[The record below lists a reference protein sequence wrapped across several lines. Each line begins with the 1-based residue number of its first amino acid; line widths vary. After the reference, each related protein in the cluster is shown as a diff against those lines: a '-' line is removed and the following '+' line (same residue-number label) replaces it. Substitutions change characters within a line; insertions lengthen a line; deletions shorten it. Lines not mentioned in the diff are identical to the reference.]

1 MQNFMSGPTLSVL
14 IVAYRSGPTLARC
27 LAALRAQTY
36 PDYEIVLVDND
47 EPGQGDGAATAAAAA
62 DPAIRLISPGANLGF
77 AAGNN
82 LAAQTATSSWLVM
95 LNPDAY
101 PDPDWLRRLVEAAAQ
116 RPDYRVFTSR
126 QLAYEDPTLLDGLG
140 DVMFA
145 AGAPYRGGYHNP
157 DPGDLAPGEVF
168 SPCGAAMMLD
178 RELFL
183 TLGGFDETFFCYC
196 EDVDL
201 GYRLRLAGMPTL
213 LVPDAVVRHEGSVSS
228 GGPASAFAIRYGT
241 RNRMWVLIKNTPWPL
256 VPVILPLHLA
266 LLAVVLF
273 TGRRDPAYNRRIWA
287 ALKEGW
293 RDRRIPLGLRRDV
306 QALRTAP
313 WWDIAAAMS
322 WNPAD
327 LLGRRSVI
335 KPLKGRRSAAA

>member
-1 MQNFMSGPTLSVL
+1 MQNFMSISVL
-14 IVAYRSGPTLARC
+14 IVAYRSGPTLDRC

-36 PDYEIVLVDND
+36 RDYEVVLVDND
-47 EPGQGDGAATAAAAA
+47 EPGAGDGAAARAAQA
-62 DPAIRLISPGANLGF
+62 DPSIRLISPGANLGF

-82 LAAQTATSSWLVM
+82 LAAQAANGRWLAM

-101 PDPDWLRRLVEAAAQ
+101 PAPDWLQRLSDAAAR
-116 RPDYRVFTSR
+116 RPAYRVFTSR
-126 QLAYEDPTLLDGLG
+126 QLMDEDPALLDGLG

-145 AGAPYRGGYHNP
+145 AGAPYRGGYHSR
-157 DPGDLAPGEVF
+157 DPGDVAEGEVF

-178 RELFL
+178 RDVFER
-183 TLGGFDETFFCYC
+183 LGGFDETFFCYC

-201 GYRLRLAGMPTL
+201 GYRLRLAGEGTL
-213 LVPDAVVRHEGSVSS
+213 LVPDAVVRHEGSASS
-228 GGPASAFAIRYGT
+228 GGPASAFAVRHGT
-241 RNRMWVLIKNTPWPL
+241 RNRMWLLIKNTPWPL

-273 TGRRDPAYNRRIWA
+273 TGRRDPLYNAQVWA

-293 RDRRIPLGLRRDV
+293 RDRRVPLASRPAV
-306 QALRTAP
+306 QAARRAP
-313 WWDIAAAMS
+313 WWSIAAAMS

-327 LLGRRSVI
+327 LLGRRAVI
-335 KPLKGRRSAAA
+335 RPLKDGRSAAA

>member
-1 MQNFMSGPTLSVL
+1 MPGPTLSVL
-14 IVAYRSGPTLARC
+14 IVAYRSGPTLTRC
-27 LAALRAQTY
+27 LAALRAQTFSG
-36 PDYEIVLVDND
+36 YEIVLVDND
-47 EPGQGDGAATAAAAA
+47 EPGSGDGAATAAAKA

-82 LAAQTATSSWLVM
+82 LAAQTASGRWLVM

-101 PDPDWLRRLVEAAAQ
+101 PAPDWLERLVEAAAR

-126 QLAYEDPTLLDGLG
+126 QLADEDPSLLDGLG

-145 AGAPYRGGYHNP
+145 AGAPYRGGYMGK
-157 DPGDLAPGEVF
+157 DPGDVAEGEVF
-168 SPCGAAMMLD
+168 SPCGAAMMVD
-178 RELFL
+178 RALFL
-183 TLGGFDETFFCYC
+183 GLGGFDETFFCYC

-201 GYRLRLAGMPTL
+201 GYRLRLAGEPTL

-228 GGPASAFAIRYGT
+228 GGPASAFAVRHGT
-241 RNRMWVLIKNTPWPL
+241 RNRMWLLIKNTPWPL
-256 VPVILPLHLA
+256 VPIILPLHLA

-273 TGRRDPAYNRRIWA
+273 TGRRDPPYNAKVWA

-293 RDRRIPLGLRRDV
+293 RDRRIPLRNRPAV
-306 QALRTAP
+306 QASRTAP

-322 WNPAD
+322 WNSAD

-335 KPLKGRRSAAA
+335 RPPRGRRSGAA

>member
-1 MQNFMSGPTLSVL
+1 MQNFMPGPTLSVL
-14 IVAYRSGPTLARC
+14 IVAYRSGPTLDRC

-36 PDYEIVLVDND
+36 RDYEVVLVDND
-47 EPGQGDGAATAAAAA
+47 EPGAGDGAAARAAQA
-62 DPAIRLISPGANLGF
+62 DPAIRLISPQANLGF

-82 LAAQTATSSWLVM
+82 LAAQAATGRWLVM

-101 PDPDWLRRLVEAAAQ
+101 PDPDWLQRLTDAAA
-116 RPDYRVFTSR
+116 RHPSYRVLTSR
-126 QLAYEDPTLLDGLG
+126 QLMDEDPGVLDGLG

-145 AGAPYRGGYHNP
+145 AGAPYRGGYNRP
-157 DPGDLAPGEVF
+157 DPGDLAEGEVF

-183 TLGGFDETFFCYC
+183 GLGGFDETFFCYC

-201 GYRLRLAGMPTL
+201 GYRLRLAGERVL
-213 LVPDAVVRHEGSVSS
+213 LVPDAVVRHEGSASS

-266 LLAVVLF
+266 LLAVILF
-273 TGRRDPAYNRRIWA
+273 TGRRDPPYNRMVWA

-293 RDRRIPLGLRRDV
+293 RDRRVPLASRPAV
-306 QALRTAP
+306 QAARRAP
-313 WWDIAAAMS
+313 WWSIAAAMS

-327 LLGRRSVI
+327 LLGRRAVI
-335 KPLKGRRSAAA
+335 RPLKADRSAAA

>member
-1 MQNFMSGPTLSVL
+1 
-14 IVAYRSGPTLARC
+14 
-27 LAALRAQTY
+27 
-36 PDYEIVLVDND
+36 
-47 EPGQGDGAATAAAAA
+47 
-62 DPAIRLISPGANLGF
+62 
-77 AAGNN
+77 
-82 LAAQTATSSWLVM
+82 M

-101 PDPDWLRRLVEAAAQ
+101 PDPDWLRRLVDASTA

-126 QLAYEDPTLLDGLG
+126 QLAYEDPSLLDGLG

-145 AGAPYRGGYHNP
+145 AGAPYRGGYMRP
-157 DPGDLAPGEVF
+157 DPGDVAPGEVF

-178 RELFL
+178 RALFL
-183 TLGGFDETFFCYC
+183 RLGGFDETFFCYC

-201 GYRLRLAGMPTL
+201 GYRLRLVREPTL

-228 GGPASAFAIRYGT
+228 GGPASAFSVRHGT
-241 RNRMWVLIKNTPWPL
+241 RNRMWLLIKDTPWPL

-273 TGRRDPAYNRRIWA
+273 TGRRDPPYNALVWA

-306 QALRTAP
+306 QARRTAP
-313 WWDIAAAMS
+313 WWEIAAAMS

-335 KPLKGRRSAAA
+335 RPLKDRRSAAA

>member
-1 MQNFMSGPTLSVL
+1 MSGPSISVL

-27 LAALRAQTY
+27 LTALRAQTFTG
-36 PDYEIVLVDND
+36 YEVVLVDND
-47 EPGQGDGAATAAAAA
+47 EPGMGDGAAAAAAT
-62 DPAIRLISPGANLGF
+62 DPAIRLISPNANLGF

-82 LAAQTATSSWLVM
+82 LAAQTATGRWLVM

-101 PDPDWLRRLVEAAAQ
+101 PDPDWLRRLTEAAAR

-126 QLAYEDPTLLDGLG
+126 QLADEDPALLDGLG

-145 AGAPYRGGYHNP
+145 AGAPYRGGYHRP
-157 DPGDLAPGEVF
+157 DPGDVAPGEVF

-178 RELFL
+178 RDLFL
-183 TLGGFDETFFCYC
+183 RLGGFDETFFCYC
-196 EDVDL
+196 ED
-201 GYRLRLAGMPTL
+201 
-213 LVPDAVVRHEGSVSS
+213 PDAVVRHEGSVSS
-228 GGPASAFAIRYGT
+228 GGPASAFAVRYGT
-241 RNRMWVLIKNTPWPL
+241 RNRMWLLIKNTPGPL
-256 VPVILPLHLA
+256 VPVILVLHLA

-273 TGRRDPAYNRRIWA
+273 TGRRDPPYNRLVWA

-293 RDRRIPLGLRRDV
+293 RDRRIPLGLRREV
-306 QALRTAP
+306 QATRTAP
-313 WWDIAAAMS
+313 WWDIAAAMT

-335 KPLKGRRSAAA
+335 RPLKADRSAAA

>member
-1 MQNFMSGPTLSVL
+1 MPGPALSVL

-27 LAALRAQTY
+27 LAALKRQTY
-36 PDYEIVLVDND
+36 ADFEILLVDND
-47 EPGQGDGAATAAAAA
+47 EPGQGDGAAASAAKA
-62 DPAIRLISPGANLGF
+62 DPSIRLISPNANLGF

-82 LAAQTATSSWLVM
+82 LAAQAATGGWLVM

-101 PDPDWLRRLVEAAAQ
+101 PNDNWLQRLVEAAAL

-126 QLAYEDPTLLDGLG
+126 QLADEDPALLDGLG

-145 AGAPYRGGYHNP
+145 AGAPYRGGYHRP
-157 DPGDLAPGEVF
+157 DAGDVAAGEVF

-178 RELFL
+178 RALFL
-183 TLGGFDETFFCYC
+183 RLGGFDESFFCYC

-201 GYRLRLAGMPTL
+201 GYRLRLAGEPTL

-228 GGPASAFAIRYGT
+228 GGPASAFSVRYGT

-256 VPVILPLHLA
+256 VAVILPLHLA

-273 TGRRDPAYNRRIWA
+273 TGRRDPPYTRLVWS

-293 RDRRIPLGLRRDV
+293 RDRRVPLAARRGV
-306 QALRTAP
+306 QAVRTAP
-313 WWDIAAAMS
+313 WWAIAAAMS

-327 LLGRRSVI
+327 LLGRRAVI
-335 KPLKGRRSAAA
+335 RPLKDRRSDAA

>member
-1 MQNFMSGPTLSVL
+1 MQVCMSGPSISVL

-27 LAALRAQTY
+27 LVALKAQTFT
-36 PDYEIVLVDND
+36 DYEVVLVDND
-47 EPGQGDGAATAAAAA
+47 EPGQGDGAASNAAKS

-82 LAAQTATSSWLVM
+82 LAARSATAPRLVL

-101 PDPDWLRRLVEAAAQ
+101 PEPDWLQRLVEAAAR

-126 QLAYEDPTLLDGLG
+126 QLAYEDPSLLDGLG

-145 AGAPYRGGYHNP
+145 AGAPYRGGYHRP
-157 DPGDLAPGEVF
+157 DPPQVAPGEVF

-178 RELFL
+178 RALFL
-183 TLGGFDETFFCYC
+183 RLGGFDETFFCYC

-201 GYRLRLAGMPTL
+201 GYRLRLAGEPTL
-213 LVPDAVVRHEGSVSS
+213 LVPDAVVHHEGSVSS
-228 GGPASAFAIRYGT
+228 GGPASAFAVRHGT
-241 RNRMWVLIKNTPWPL
+241 RNRMWLLIKNTPAPL

-273 TGRRDPAYNRRIWA
+273 TGRRDPPYNALVWA

-293 RDRRIPLGLRRDV
+293 RDRRIPLGLRRET
-306 QALRTAP
+306 QALRTVP
-313 WWDIAAAMS
+313 WWEIAAAMS

-335 KPLKGRRSAAA
+335 RPLKGRRSDEA

>member
-1 MQNFMSGPTLSVL
+1 MQNFMPGPTLSVL
-14 IVAYRSGPTLARC
+14 IVAYRSGPTLDRC

-36 PDYEIVLVDND
+36 RDYEVVLVDND
-47 EPGQGDGAATAAAAA
+47 EPGAGDGAAARAAQA
-62 DPAIRLISPGANLGF
+62 DPAIRLISPQTNLGF

-82 LAAQTATSSWLVM
+82 LAAQAAMGRWLVM

-101 PDPDWLRRLVEAAAQ
+101 PDPDWLQRLTDAAA
-116 RPDYRVFTSR
+116 RHPPYRVLTSR
-126 QLAYEDPTLLDGLG
+126 QLMDEDPGVLDGLG

-145 AGAPYRGGYHNP
+145 AGAPYRGGYNRP
-157 DPGDLAPGEVF
+157 DPGDLAEGEVF

-183 TLGGFDETFFCYC
+183 GLGGFDETFFCYC

-201 GYRLRLAGMPTL
+201 GYRLRLAGERVL
-213 LVPDAVVRHEGSVSS
+213 LVPDAVVRHEGSASS

-273 TGRRDPAYNRRIWA
+273 TGRRDPPYNRMVWA

-293 RDRRIPLGLRRDV
+293 RDRRVPLASRPAV
-306 QALRTAP
+306 QAARRAP
-313 WWDIAAAMS
+313 WWSIAAAMS

-327 LLGRRSVI
+327 LLGRRAVI
-335 KPLKGRRSAAA
+335 RPLKADRSAAA